1 MFWFWISF
9 IGLIL
14 LLLALDLG
22 VFHRKVHVVSM
33 REALTWSG
41 VWITLALC
49 FNVFIY
55 FAYSNHW
62 LGIGQTDGVVW
73 IDRVD
78 DAPLTGGSA
87 AIKFFTG
94 YVIEKS
100 LSVDN
105 IFVIALIFS
114 FFRIPDIYQHRVLFW
129 GILGAL
135 IMRGLFIGLGAALI
149 AKFHVILYIFGAFLL
164 YTGIKMFFWTED
176 PDPNKSFLVNWV
188 RRHFPITRDLHG
200 RHFLVKREDLS
211 PEEMASVPGTTKVLL
226 TPLAMALIVVEGTDL
241 IFAVDSIPAIFAIT
255 GDSFLVFT
263 SNIFAI
269 LGLRALYFALA
280 GLLGKFVY
288 LKHALALVLTLVGV
302 KMLVAGYLKQW
313 EFMKDYLSFI
323 TLGLIAL
330 ILAGGVIASLLAQD
344 RKHSTEP
351 LDAPTTPP
359 APGTNE

>member
-1 MFWFWISF
+1 MFWFWFSF
-9 IGLIL
+9 IALIL

-22 VFHRKVHVVSM
+22 VFHRKAHVVSV
-33 REALTWSG
+33 REALMWSA
-41 VWITLALC
+41 VWISLALC

-62 LGIGQTDGVVW
+62 LGIGLENGVVAL
-73 IDRVD
+73 DPVD
-78 DAPLTGGSA
+78 DVPLNGKNA

-105 IFVIALIFS
+105 IFVIALIFA
-114 FFRIPDIYQHRVLFW
+114 FFRIPDLYQHRVLFW

-135 IMRGLFIGLGAALI
+135 IMRGIFIGLGAALI
-149 AKFHVILYIFGAFLL
+149 AQFHWILYIFGGFLIF
-164 YTGIKMFFWTED
+164 TGVKMFFSTED
-176 PDPNKSFLVNWV
+176 PDPDKSFLVNLV
-188 RRHFPITRDLHG
+188 RKYFPITRELHG
-200 RHFLVKREDLS
+200 THFLVKREDLS
-211 PEEMASVPGTTKVLL
+211 PTELATQTTHASKILL
-226 TPLAMALIVVEGTDL
+226 TPLAMALIIVEGTDL

-280 GLLGKFVY
+280 GILHKFVY
-288 LKHALALVLTLVGV
+288 LKPALALVLALVGV
-302 KMLVAGYLKQW
+302 KMLVADYLKQW
-313 EFMKDYLSFI
+313 EFMKNNLSFI

-330 ILAGGVIASLLAQD
+330 ILAGGVIASLLV
-344 RKHSTEP
+344 
-351 LDAPTTPP
+351 APKQAPAAHPPEP
-359 APGTNE
+359 APPGA